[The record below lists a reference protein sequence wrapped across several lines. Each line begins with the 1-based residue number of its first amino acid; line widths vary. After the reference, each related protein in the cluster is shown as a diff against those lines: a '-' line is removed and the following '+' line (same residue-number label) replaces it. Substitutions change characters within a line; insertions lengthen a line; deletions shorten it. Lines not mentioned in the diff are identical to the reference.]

1 MGRNSIQKFIDGFD
15 VDSKAYFVIALV
27 ATLVVAGMLMI
38 NSKLEQRNNIVCLQT
53 ESSEIK
59 VQQ

>member
-15 VDSKAYFVIALV
+15 VDSKAYFVITLV
-27 ATLVVAGMLMI
+27 ATLAVAGMLMI
-38 NSKLEQRNNIVCLQT
+38 NSRLEQSNNIICLQT
-53 ESSEIK
+53 ESVEMK